1 MNVKVFRMSSGEDV
15 VADVLEDKEDSLVI
29 MNPIVAFNQG
39 DGRLGFA
46 PYAPLLKREEK
57 ELEINKKWIVYTA
70 NVNDELVEQYEDCL
84 LYTSPSPRDLSTSRM
99 PSSA

>member
-57 ELEINKKWIVYTA
+57 ELV
-70 NVNDELVEQYEDCL
+70 DQYEEMF
-84 LYTSPSPRDLSTSRM
+84 SPLKT
-99 PSSA
+99 PSKKLIL